1 MEEYQA
7 IQQAGAGFWDMLPAI
22 ITAIGT
28 ILTGWF
34 GYNQYTKNKMTDQKI
49 EQWKKEEKEKSA
61 KRSEDLAKIY
71 GELWQLLHG
80 LSADRVYIL
89 QPHPLSSNLYLSISL
104 EVKENGISPMKHNIR
119 RMLISDIPAFAADLA
134 SRDFMYYKDV
144 SSEIKDDKMRSI
156 FLTNGTDM
164 VVIRKLSDER
174 YDWIG
179 SIVVEHARPVDTPP
193 MVYRALMA
201 SAADNIRFILP
212 EYK

>member
-7 IQQAGAGFWDMLPAI
+7 IQQVGAGFWDMLPAI

-28 ILTGWF
+28 IVMAWF
-34 GYNQYTKNKMTDQKI
+34 GYNQYTKNKLTDQKI

-89 QPHPLSSNLYLSISL
+89 QPHPLSSNLYLSVSL
-104 EVKENGISPMKHNIR
+104 EVKENGISPMKPVVR
-119 RMLISDIPAFAADLA
+119 RMLIADVPAFAADLA
-134 SRDFMYYKDV
+134 SRDFLYYKDI
-144 SSEIKDDKMRSI
+144 SSEVKDDKMRSI

-164 VVIRKLSDER
+164 VVIRKLSDEK

-193 MVYRALMA
+193 MVYRTLMA
-201 SAADNIRFILP
+201 SAADNIRYILP

>member
-7 IQQAGAGFWDMLPAI
+7 IQSAGAGFWNALPTL

-28 ILTGWF
+28 IVMAWF
-34 GYNQYTKNKMTDQKI
+34 GYNQYTKNKLTDRKI
-49 EQWKKEEKEKSA
+49 EQWRKEEEEKSA

-89 QPHPLSSNLYLSISL
+89 QPHPLTNNLYLSINL
-104 EVKENGISPMKHNIR
+104 EVKEHGISPMKSVIS
-119 RMLISDIPAFAADLA
+119 RMQLSDIPQFASDLA
-134 SRDFMYYKDV
+134 SREFLYYKDV
-144 SSEIKDDKMRSI
+144 SSEVKDDKMRSL

-164 VVIRKLSDER
+164 VVVRKLGDEH

-179 SIVVEHARPVDTPP
+179 SIVVEHARAVDTPP
-193 MVYRALMA
+193 MVYRALLA